1 MKILTSKKRLK
12 EIGEIAYKI
21 RHILY
26 GKNIPKQD
34 LLDDIEEG
42 IHSDSVVGNVED
54 ALKKNTLY
62 SSSGCFRFE
71 KTKKGDVR
79 MIPSFSFLIR
89 IKG

>member
-26 GKNIPKQD
+26 SKRIPKQD

-42 IHSDSVVGNVED
+42 TYSDDVVGM
-54 ALKKNTLY
+54 LKML
-62 SSSGCFRFE
+62 
-71 KTKKGDVR
+71 
-79 MIPSFSFLIR
+79 
-89 IKG
+89 